1 MFPPRESSSRDLGQ
15 LTTRPPSIHRD
26 PNTRSAWSRAATSWG
41 SCSGACDPSA
51 SISRRTPKPRSRP
64 QVKPA
69 MYAAPS
75 PAFPWRC
82 NTSTRGSSALIASA
96 ILPVPSGLASSTIS
110 TCTSGEAANNRST
123 IISMLSRSLYVGTM
137 TSTPASVGC
146 GGTGNPYSLLVRYLV
161 YIGAASGP
169 PGDERQTRQYVFGD
183 RAEPSGRRLRR
194 AQRDGGHD
202 HVRSEQRS

>member
-51 SISRRTPKPRSRP
+51 SISTRTPNPRSRP
-64 QVKPA
+64 QVKPS
-69 MYAAPS
+69 MY
-75 PAFPWRC
+75 
-82 NTSTRGSSALIASA
+82 
-96 ILPVPSGLASSTIS
+96 
-110 TCTSGEAANNRST
+110 
-123 IISMLSRSLYVGTM
+123 SRSLYVGTM

-161 YIGAASGP
+161 YIGTASGP
-169 PGDERQTRQYVFGD
+169 PGDERSATRAGQYRDRRGDQRQTDSTY
-183 RAEPSGRRLRR
+183 S
-194 AQRDGGHD
+194 
-202 HVRSEQRS
+202 